1 MQRVVNGL
9 LYDTAN
15 AEVVHMEEDTKRILY
30 HTSNDNYFMFYPTG
44 EIVPKTKQSAMDY
57 LGKCNVEKYI
67 QLFGQPQEA

>member
-15 AEVVHMEEDTKRILY
+15 AEIVHMEEDTKRILY
-30 HTSNDNYFMFYPTG
+30 HTSNDNFFMFYPTG

-67 QLFGQPQEA
+67 ELFGQPEEA

>member
-15 AEVVHMEEDTKRILY
+15 AKVVHMEEDTKRFLY
-30 HTSNDNYFMFYPTG
+30 HTSNDNFFMFYPTG

-67 QLFGQPQEA
+67 ELFGQPQEA

>member
-15 AEVVHMEEDTKRILY
+15 AKVVHMEEDTKRILY

-67 QLFGQPQEA
+67 ELFGQPQEA